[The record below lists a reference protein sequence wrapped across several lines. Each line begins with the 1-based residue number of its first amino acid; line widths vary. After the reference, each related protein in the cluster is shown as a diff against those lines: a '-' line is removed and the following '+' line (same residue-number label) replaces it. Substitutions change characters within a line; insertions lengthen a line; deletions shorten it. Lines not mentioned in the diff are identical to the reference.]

1 MSTDRLLE
9 PVGIGVAQ
17 TVRMS
22 NYQYG
27 ALLGFVAMAFV
38 VWKWGQSKSVAIAER
53 ERGEVIFSNTPQP
66 SEP

>member
-1 MSTDRLLE
+1 
-9 PVGIGVAQ
+9 
-17 TVRMS
+17 MS

-27 ALLGFVAMAFV
+27 ALLGFVATAFV
-38 VWKWGQSKSVAIAER
+38 VWKWGQSQSVTTAER

>member
-1 MSTDRLLE
+1 
-9 PVGIGVAQ
+9 
-17 TVRMS
+17 MS

-27 ALLGFVAMAFV
+27 ALLGFIATAFV
-38 VWKWGQSKSVAIAER
+38 VWKWGQSKSVAGAER

>member
-1 MSTDRLLE
+1 
-9 PVGIGVAQ
+9 
-17 TVRMS
+17 MS
-22 NYQYG
+22 NQYG

-38 VWKWGQSKSVAIAER
+38 VWKWGQSKSAAAAER

>member
-1 MSTDRLLE
+1 
-9 PVGIGVAQ
+9 
-17 TVRMS
+17 MS

-27 ALLGFVAMAFV
+27 ALLGFVAAAFV
-38 VWKWGQSKSVAIAER
+38 VWKWGQSKSIAITER